1 MLVREMAAHS
11 NISTSLLD
19 NLTLTEYEVS
29 LELKNW
35 NELRLTLEVSG
46 LTFTFKSSFLN
57 IELVLDTFKGEL
69 TIGR

>member
-46 LTFTFKSSFLN
+46 LSFTFKSSFLS

>member
-46 LTFTFKSSFLN
+46 LSLTFKSSFLN